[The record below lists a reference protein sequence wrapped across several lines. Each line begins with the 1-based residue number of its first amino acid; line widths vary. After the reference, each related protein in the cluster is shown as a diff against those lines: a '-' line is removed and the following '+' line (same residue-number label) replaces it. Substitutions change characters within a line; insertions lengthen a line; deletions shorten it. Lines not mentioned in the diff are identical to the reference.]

1 MPKIDGIPD
10 AMSDVLALVR
20 MRGEMVCATE
30 FSAPWSISF
39 RQPLSHFHIVERGAA
54 WLVLDGEAEPVRLNA
69 GDLAIL
75 PLGAGHV
82 LQSALGLAAE
92 PVMTALQDRSI
103 RDGSVYRHGG
113 GGDET
118 HVVCGQF
125 SFGGVLAPR
134 LLSLLPKLIHVEP
147 TPGRPLEWLRLTSH
161 FLVDEVRNPK
171 PGSAIML
178 GRLLDLLFVQAVR
191 EWGAKRPGAVGWLS
205 GLSDPQVGRALSA
218 LHEEPARAW
227 TVEALADVAGLS
239 RSAFAARFL
248 DVVGQ
253 TPLRYLATWRLNLAA
268 DYLRAGAMR
277 IGEIARMVGYGSE
290 AAFTRAFKA
299 QFDVTPA
306 AFRKGAAA

>member
-1 MPKIDGIPD
+1 MAKIDGIPD

-30 FSAPWSISF
+30 FTAPWSLSF

-54 WLVLDGEAEPVRLNA
+54 WLALDGEPDPVRLNA

-82 LQSALGLAAE
+82 LQSEVGLPAL
-92 PVMTALQDRSI
+92 PVTPTLEDHATRL
-103 RDGSVYRHGG
+103 GPVYRYGG

-134 LLSLLPKLIHVEP
+134 LLALLPKLIHVEP
-147 TPGRPLEWLRLTSH
+147 PPGRPLEWLRLTSH

-191 EWGAKRPGAVGWLS
+191 EWGARRPGAVGWLS

-218 LHEEPARAW
+218 LHEAPARAW

-248 DVVGQ
+248 GVVGQ
-253 TPLRYLATWRLNLAA
+253 TPLRYLAMWRLNLAA

-277 IGEIARMVGYGSE
+277 ISEIARVVGYGSE
-290 AAFTRAFKA
+290 AAFARAFKA
-299 QFDVTPA
+299 QFDTTPA
-306 AFRKGAAA
+306 AFRRGADA